1 MSGFDGMDPELS
13 EIAGN
18 MTPEE
23 MRQLANELER
33 RAKVMRW
40 FSICALFLRGDAR
53 MDLWSAFGRAVTS
66 RNPFPELRD
75 EFGAAGAVN
84 FSYEQQ
90 PLLGH
95 LRRSLFLRGDSDPE
109 ANWRSR

>member
-18 MTPEE
+18 MTAEE

-40 FSICALFLRGDAR
+40 FSICADA
-53 MDLWSAFGRAVTS
+53 
-66 RNPFPELRD
+66 
-75 EFGAAGAVN
+75 EF
-84 FSYEQQ
+84 SCQQ

-95 LRRSLFLRGDSDPE
+95 LRRSLFLRGDSDPG
-109 ANWRSR
+109 AN